1 MQIHGQD
8 PVGTGRRDE
17 IRNKLRR
24 DRHTRLILSVLPSIS
39 EIGYDG
45 RDAIGRG
52 AFQGIDHDEQLHEG
66 VVDRAAGGLHDVDIR
81 TAHVFFN
88 LDADFSVAERRN
100 RRLAELCAEI
110 GADLMS
116 EGEIR
121 IARENHQF
129 SAHRS
134 LD

>member
-1 MQIHGQD
+1 
-8 PVGTGRRDE
+8 
-17 IRNKLRR
+17 
-24 DRHTRLILSVLPSIS
+24 
-39 EIGYDG
+39 
-45 RDAIGRG
+45 
-52 AFQGIDHDEQLHEG
+52 LH
-66 VVDRAAGGLHDVDIR
+66 HVDIR

-88 LDADFSVAERRN
+88 LDADFSVAERRD
-100 RRLAELCAEI
+100 RRLTELRAEV